1 MALIVEYE
9 RQPCLYDTKHKFNT
23 NKHARNDAFLKI
35 AGELKEINPTVAVED
50 IKKKITNL
58 RQQFSHENAKIQ
70 SSLRTGTGTED
81 VYEPSV
87 WWYEKLLFLV
97 PHVKTRKTKSTL
109 DYLSQDTSPETEIQD
124 ESEDTVYS
132 EHVETPHTTSK
143 KRKLKENVPA
153 DPIIEKT
160 VATLQVLGNKLGEDS
175 AKSSTAKTDI
185 QVYAEYV
192 ARELAFIGDEML
204 LNDAKHSINNVLYE
218 AKKNWLKMK
227 KENEQSQDA
236 FLLDGVL

>member
-1 MALIVEYE
+1 MLDWTRELTMALIVEYE

-160 VATLQVLGNKLGEDS
+160 VASLQVLGNRLGEDS
-175 AKSSTAKTDI
+175 AKSPTAKTDV

-192 ARELAFIGDEML
+192 ARELSFIGDEML
-204 LNDAKHSINNVLYE
+204 VNDAKHSINNILCE
-218 AKKNWLKMK
+218 AKKI
-227 KENEQSQDA
+227 
-236 FLLDGVL
+236 G